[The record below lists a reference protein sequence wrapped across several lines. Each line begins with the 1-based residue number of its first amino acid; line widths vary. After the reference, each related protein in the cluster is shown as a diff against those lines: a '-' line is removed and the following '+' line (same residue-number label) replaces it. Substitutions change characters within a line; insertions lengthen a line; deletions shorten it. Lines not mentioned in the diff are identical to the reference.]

1 MRDLK
6 PEGLSEDRRFLVA
19 RDVTTG
25 EQFRIPADHR
35 LSSLIGTPSRPGR
48 PTSGQMEIRMPSSLS
63 PRDIQTRIRRG
74 ESPQSVADSAG
85 VPVEQIE
92 GFAGPVLAE
101 REFMCEQARK
111 TAIRRKHVGGAGV
124 QLGQLVTENISST
137 GGVPE
142 SAAWDS
148 WRRED
153 GRWTV
158 VVTPHGSTFP
168 ATFLFDVKSRYVVPA
183 DEFAHDL
190 VGDIALPD
198 STDMAIADAVRA
210 PDRSSVVAEPE
221 AVEVLDAVETPEPTE
236 ALIDEL
242 LGDELLGRELARPS
256 VEIPE
261 PIAPIEE
268 EMLTGVSSL
277 KEARDRRALE
287 QLALTE
293 AEDVP
298 AAPVAEH
305 EDDFEDS
312 LEENVAVPD
321 TMGPRKKR
329 HERRRVP
336 SWDEIMFGDKN
347 E

>member
-6 PEGLSEDRRFLVA
+6 PEGLSEDRRYLVA

-35 LSSLIGTPSRPGR
+35 LSSLIGTPSRTGS
-48 PTSGQMEIRMPSSLS
+48 TSGQMEIRMPSSLS

-85 VPVEQIE
+85 VPLQQIE

-124 QLGQLVTENISST
+124 QLGVLVTENIAAS

-142 SAAWDS
+142 QATWDS

-153 GRWTV
+153 GRWTI
-158 VVTPHGSTFP
+158 VVTPHDSAHP

-183 DEFAHDL
+183 DEHAHDL

-198 STDMAIADAVRA
+198 SSDMAIADAVRA
-210 PDRSSVVAEPE
+210 PEPPADEPVEAELPLEDHTPAEP
-221 AVEVLDAVETPEPTE
+221 L
-236 ALIDEL
+236 
-242 LGDELLGRELARPS
+242 
-256 VEIPE
+256 VEIPD
-261 PIAPIEE
+261 PIEAIEE
-268 EMLTGVSSL
+268 ETLTGVSSL
-277 KEARDRRALE
+277 KEARDRRALG
-287 QLALTE
+287 QLALTDAEPVEEAPAATE
-293 AEDVP
+293 AE
-298 AAPVAEH
+298 H
-305 EDDFEDS
+305 DFEDS
-312 LEENVAVPD
+312 LEDNVAVPD

-336 SWDEIMFGDKN
+336 SWDEIMFGDKSD
-347 E
+347 

>member
-1 MRDLK
+1 MRDLSL
-6 PEGLSEDRRFLVA
+6 EGLSEDRRFLVA

-25 EQFRIPADHR
+25 DTYRIPADHR
-35 LSSLIGTPSRPGR
+35 LSSLIGTLSRTPSRDR
-48 PTSGQMEIRMPSSLS
+48 STSGQMEIRMPSSLS
-63 PRDIQTRIRRG
+63 PRDIQSRIRRG

-85 VPVEQIE
+85 VPVTQID

-124 QLGQLVTENISST
+124 QLGQLVTENIAST

-142 SAAWDS
+142 AATWDS

-158 VVTPHGSTFP
+158 VVTPLGHDQP

-183 DEFAHDL
+183 DELAHDL

-198 STDMAIADAVRA
+198 STDMAIADAVRTPDRPAEVESVESASTEPAIVESA
-210 PDRSSVVAEPE
+210 PDEDL
-221 AVEVLDAVETPEPTE
+221 AVEPV
-236 ALIDEL
+236 
-242 LGDELLGRELARPS
+242 

-261 PIAPIEE
+261 PIAALEE
-268 EMLTGVSSL
+268 QILTGVSSL

-293 AEDVP
+293 PEPVEEAP
-298 AAPVAEH
+298 AAAEAH
-305 EDDFEDS
+305 DRFEDS
-312 LEENVAVPD
+312 LEDNVAVPD
-321 TMGPRKKR
+321 TLGPRKKR

-347 E
+347 D

>member
-35 LSSLIGTPSRPGR
+35 LTSLIGTPSRPGS
-48 PTSGQMEIRMPSSLS
+48 TSGQMEIRMPSSLS

-85 VPVEQIE
+85 VPVTQID

-111 TAIRRKHVGGAGV
+111 TAIRRKHIGGAGV
-124 QLGQLVTENISST
+124 QLGQLVIENISST

-142 SAAWDS
+142 QAVWDS

-158 VVTPHGSTFP
+158 IVTPHGSTFP

-198 STDMAIADAVRA
+198 SSDMAIVDAVSA
-210 PDRSSVVAEPE
+210 PQRPADTVVESEMAESEAAESDPE
-221 AVEVLDAVETPEPTE
+221 ALLDEIVESA
-236 ALIDEL
+236 
-242 LGDELLGRELARPS
+242 
-256 VEIPE
+256 VEIPA
-261 PIAPIEE
+261 PIDAIEE
-268 EMLTGVSSL
+268 ETLTGVSSL

-287 QLALTE
+287 QLALSE
-293 AEDVP
+293 ADEVEEPP
-298 AAPVAEH
+298 AAEQA
-305 EDDFEDS
+305 DDFEDS
-312 LEENVAVPD
+312 LQNNVAVPD

-347 E
+347 D

>member
-35 LSSLIGTPSRPGR
+35 LTSLIGTQSRLGS
-48 PTSGQMEIRMPSSLS
+48 TSGQMEIRMPSSLS

-74 ESPQSVADSAG
+74 ESPQSVAESAG
-85 VPVEQIE
+85 VPVEQID

-124 QLGQLVTENISST
+124 QLGLLVTENIAAS

-142 SAAWDS
+142 EAAWDS

-158 VVTPHGSTFP
+158 VVTPHGTAHP

-210 PDRSSVVAEPE
+210 PERPAAENPAAEHPAAEHPAAETAPE
-221 AVEVLDAVETPEPTE
+221 AAPAPV
-236 ALIDEL
+236 
-242 LGDELLGRELARPS
+242 

-261 PIAPIEE
+261 PIATIEE
-268 EMLTGVSSL
+268 ETLTGVSSL

-287 QLALTE
+287 QLALID
-293 AEDVP
+293 AEQAAEPP
-298 AAPVAEH
+298 AAEA
-305 EDDFEDS
+305 DFEDS
-312 LEENVAVPD
+312 LEDDVAVPD

-347 E
+347 D

>member
-1 MRDLK
+1 MRDLS

-25 EQFRIPADHR
+25 EKFRIPADHR

-48 PTSGQMEIRMPSSLS
+48 TSGQMEIRMPSSLS

-74 ESPQSVADSAG
+74 ESPQSVAESAG

-92 GFAGPVLAE
+92 GFAAPVLAE
-101 REFMCEQARK
+101 REFICEQARK
-111 TAIRRKHVGGAGV
+111 TAIRRKHVGGAGI
-124 QLGQLVTENISST
+124 QLGLLVAENIAAD

-142 SAAWDS
+142 DATWDS

-158 VVTPHGSTFP
+158 LVTPDGQVHP
-168 ATFLFDVKSRYVVPA
+168 ATFLFDVKSRYVLPA
-183 DEFAHDL
+183 DEPAHEL
-190 VGDIALPD
+190 VGDVALPD

-210 PDRSSVVAEPE
+210 PERPAEPE
-221 AVEVLDAVETPEPTE
+221 PEADAVAPVEP
-236 ALIDEL
+236 A
-242 LGDELLGRELARPS
+242 A
-256 VEIPE
+256 VEIPG
-261 PIAPIEE
+261 PIDASEE
-268 EMLTGVSSL
+268 ETLTGVSSL

-287 QLALTE
+287 QLAMGDPEQAESAPAAE
-293 AEDVP
+293 AEQ
-298 AAPVAEH
+298 
-305 EDDFEDS
+305 DDFEDA
-312 LEENVAVPD
+312 LEHDVAVPD

-336 SWDEIMFGDKN
+336 SWDEIMFGKDD
-347 E
+347 